1 MKGSSLLGLAGR
13 WLLLVWGML
22 VATAGIV
29 FITRAG
35 LGTTPIS
42 TVPFTVGEITGLT
55 FGEATFAVNIL
66 FVFVQW
72 ALLRSRFHYS
82 SFCELSPANATLLAG
97 ASGFTA

>member
-1 MKGSSLLGLAGR
+1 MKGSSLL
-13 WLLLVWGML
+13 
-22 VATAGIV
+22 
-29 FITRAG
+29 G

-66 FVFVQW
+66 FVLVQW